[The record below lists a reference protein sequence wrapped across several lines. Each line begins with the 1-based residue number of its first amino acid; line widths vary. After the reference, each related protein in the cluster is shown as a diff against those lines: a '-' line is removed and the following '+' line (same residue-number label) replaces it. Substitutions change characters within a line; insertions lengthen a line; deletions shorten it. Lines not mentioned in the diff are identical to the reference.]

1 MSRSHR
7 LKILKDSGIVLI
19 DCFMIFL
26 IINIICKNARI
37 SDINNMSY
45 INSKIV
51 SSYTSA
57 MHGVVNGSEYR
68 KACNE
73 IYRSI
78 DKVNSQ
84 IRKLQNQISNNYSSI
99 KKILL

>member
-1 MSRSHR
+1 
-7 LKILKDSGIVLI
+7 
-19 DCFMIFL
+19 
-26 IINIICKNARI
+26 
-37 SDINNMSY
+37 
-45 INSKIV
+45 
-51 SSYTSA
+51 

-99 KKILL
+99 KDSLVI